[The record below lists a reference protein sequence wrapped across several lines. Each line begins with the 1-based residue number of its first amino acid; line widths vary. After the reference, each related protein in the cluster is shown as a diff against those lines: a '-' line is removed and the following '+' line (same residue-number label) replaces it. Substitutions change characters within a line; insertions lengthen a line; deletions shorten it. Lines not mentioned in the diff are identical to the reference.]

1 MLFTEINF
9 VYFIFVVVALQF
21 VGNNTYKKVVLLS
34 ASYFFYGYWDWR
46 FLSLIW
52 ISTIVDFM
60 VGKAIYSS
68 FDHKKR
74 KRLLFISIF
83 TNLSILGFFKYFNFF
98 IDSFNYLTDRPE
110 AFNTLHIILPIGISF
125 YTFQTMSYTI
135 DIYRNKLRPTKSIL
149 DFSNFVAF
157 FPQLVAGPI
166 ERAKNLLPQM
176 EKYSGVS
183 SQYLKKAIILIFL
196 GYVKKVFIAD
206 NIAPIVNHHFENYM
220 LLNSFETFYAL
231 YLFSFQ
237 IYFDFSGYS
246 DIARGLALL
255 FGVNLIEN
263 FNQPYF
269 SKSPTEFWSRW
280 HISLSTWLKDY
291 LYIPLGGNQAG
302 LVRTNINLMATMLLG
317 GLWHGASWN
326 FVLWGGLHGFYLI
339 LNKIIRRYKAQ
350 RKSRRVINNFTPIK
364 ILFTYLL
371 ILITWLPFRSNNLD
385 VTISIFSNILN
396 FTGNV
401 SYSNV
406 YTMLFLFVLLL
417 SLDLP
422 AYFLGTHLFLLKIP
436 KMILTI
442 IIAIVTIFGIMITLF
457 LNPIDTARP
466 FIYFQF

>member
-1 MLFTEINF
+1 MLFTEVNF
-9 VYFIFVVVALQF
+9 FYFIIVVIALNF
-21 VGNNTYKKVVLLS
+21 VGNNTYKKFVLLLS
-34 ASYFFYGYWDWR
+34 SYFFYGYWDWK

-60 VGKAIYSS
+60 VGKKIFETSNQ
-68 FDHKKR
+68 KKR

-83 TNLSILGFFKYFNFF
+83 TNLGILGVFKYFNFF
-98 IDSFNYLTDRPE
+98 IDSFNYLIDKPE
-110 AFNTLHIILPIGISF
+110 AFNTLCIILPIGISF

-135 DIYRNKLRPTKSIL
+135 DIYRYQLRPTNSFL

-166 ERAKNLLPQM
+166 ERAKNLLPQI
-176 EKYSGVS
+176 EKYSGPS
-183 SQYLKKAIILIFL
+183 KQYLKKAIVLLFL
-196 GYVKKVFIAD
+196 GYLKKVFIAD
-206 NIAPIVNHHFENYM
+206 NIAPIVDHHFENYI
-220 LLNSFETFYAL
+220 LLNSFEAFYAL

-255 FGVNLIEN
+255 FGINLIEN

-291 LYIPLGGNQAG
+291 LYIPLGGNRAG
-302 LVRTNINLMATMLLG
+302 LIRTNINLMATMLLG

-326 FVLWGGLHGFYLI
+326 FVLWGGLHGFYLV
-339 LNKIIRRYKAQ
+339 LNKIIRRYTVQ
-350 RKSRRVINNFTPIK
+350 RKSRKTINSFSLLK
-364 ILFTYLL
+364 LLFTNLL
-371 ILITWLPFRSNNLD
+371 IIITWLPFRSNSLD
-385 VTISIFSNILN
+385 MTTSVFYNILN
-396 FTGNV
+396 FAGKI

-406 YTMLFLFVLLL
+406 YTMLLLL
-417 SLDLP
+417 LLLLLLDLP
-422 AYFLGTHLFLLKIP
+422 AYLLGTHLFLLNLP
-436 KMILTI
+436 KTVLFV
-442 IIAIVTIFGIMITLF
+442 IIAIVIIFGIVITLF
-457 LNPIDTARP
+457 LDQEGIRQP